1 MYQYKLLSHTN
12 NGKGKRKKKA
22 IIPIIGDFYSL
33 AFGLTTEKDLN
44 DIRKAIN
51 NLSDNQQKMKH
62 IVEKGLTIINKTRNE
77 IKQNRERLNIINNG
91 IAKLYNRLNAM
102 TKQTKQNYMK
112 LNYLILHFFQVEAL
126 VNNAQELVIEL
137 VQHYTELKNEIDIL
151 TIGKITPGVIS
162 PTDFEDILTRIKDKL
177 PRGLQL
183 AIDPIINLWSLYQI
197 ISSKA
202 MILDNKLVTVLDIP
216 LVDRK
221 EKMDIYRVINL
232 PLPNLKMRNYRVRH
246 PNKFMVANY
255 ELETEFFAID
265 KSRTKYTLLE
275 EKDTINCAAS
285 REGFCKFLHPL
296 YPTNVNKFCVIALF
310 MSDDRMISESCVTK
324 IRTKGVLPMAKII
337 KPGLWAVSMRE
348 KLVFTITCEY
358 NNTIESFTRVLVPP
372 IDKIELFL
380 GCTAYSTEMILPNF
394 NLLTSR
400 EELTPNFHF
409 ELNNKSFELWEPLHR
424 VFEGEDIK
432 WNLSALDD
440 IEELNMGELIQTLK
454 EVKPVQVDMKSYWT
468 IWNTVLTVIIVG
480 GVIMFMIYCGIKYFK
495 TRAQT
500 PPMIIRDVVKS
511 ISLPVIGKSEVKLAK
526 REINSSIDM
535 SLDNEHGHFD
545 VYPKTMSEERM

>member
-221 EKMDIYRVINL
+221 EKMDCI
-232 PLPNLKMRNYRVRH
+232 
-246 PNKFMVANY
+246 
-255 ELETEFFAID
+255 EQID
-265 KSRTKYTLLE
+265 
-275 EKDTINCAAS
+275 
-285 REGFCKFLHPL
+285 
-296 YPTNVNKFCVIALF
+296 
-310 MSDDRMISESCVTK
+310 
-324 IRTKGVLPMAKII
+324 
-337 KPGLWAVSMRE
+337 
-348 KLVFTITCEY
+348 VFI
-358 NNTIESFTRVLVPP
+358 F
-372 IDKIELFL
+372 
-380 GCTAYSTEMILPNF
+380 
-394 NLLTSR
+394 
-400 EELTPNFHF
+400 
-409 ELNNKSFELWEPLHR
+409 
-424 VFEGEDIK
+424 
-432 WNLSALDD
+432 
-440 IEELNMGELIQTLK
+440 
-454 EVKPVQVDMKSYWT
+454 
-468 IWNTVLTVIIVG
+468 
-480 GVIMFMIYCGIKYFK
+480 
-495 TRAQT
+495 
-500 PPMIIRDVVKS
+500 
-511 ISLPVIGKSEVKLAK
+511 
-526 REINSSIDM
+526 
-535 SLDNEHGHFD
+535 
-545 VYPKTMSEERM
+545 